1 MFFSQMIG
9 EQNAFF
15 KLIIILKNC
24 LADKCLL
31 AKKLVNKMPVCQMP
45 VSQNAGKQIVWKT
58 NAC

>member
-1 MFFSQMIG
+1 MIG